1 LIYDLLNGSIDNIN
15 HKKNESVEDYRPYIE
30 SIKWDEND
38 QRNSDVALLIGFNPN
53 IGHFYHNEL
62 SGLHNLIV
70 SGDIK
75 YINKIICYKHIPIQL
90 SEFIKSIGQDITVT
104 NYTNDKQLIE
114 DVKNSGFAIRVTDS
128 VPSQRLATDLINF
141 SYKYIKRKPPQY
153 SEGVVSILFTVRT
166 GRRRLL
172 NQSEVFVDA
181 IKLLI
186 ATYGKVLIIFDGVT
200 AVNWQDISALVAEEE
215 VIIGKVMDA
224 FVSSNDV
231 FFESIIGHSLEQK
244 ISVISQCDF
253 AITVKGNGLLPTVQW
268 IANIPAFVHG
278 NSTDLGIFW
287 ETSLGEDLLR
297 PFVVSPSVVQDAS
310 LNQIITAGTW
320 SERQLDSYHIAP
332 TDFVSQLSMF
342 LQLQH

>member
-1 LIYDLLNGSIDNIN
+1 MN
-15 HKKNESVEDYRPYIE
+15 V
-30 SIKWDEND
+30 
-38 QRNSDVALLIGFNPN
+38 Q
-53 IGHFYHNEL
+53 
-62 SGLHNLIV
+62 
-70 SGDIK
+70 
-75 YINKIICYKHIPIQL
+75 
-90 SEFIKSIGQDITVT
+90 
-104 NYTNDKQLIE
+104 
-114 DVKNSGFAIRVTDS
+114 
-128 VPSQRLATDLINF
+128 LATDLINYSDIYF
-141 SYKYIKRKPPQY
+141 KRKPPHY

-186 ATYGKVLIIFDGVT
+186 ATFGKVLIIFDGVT
-200 AVNWQDISALVAEEE
+200 AVKWQDISSLVAEEE
-215 VIIGKVMDA
+215 VIVAKVTEA
-224 FVSSNDV
+224 FVSSTDV
-231 FFESIIGHSLEQK
+231 FFESIIGRSLEQK

-310 LNQIITAGTW
+310 SAQIITAGTW
-320 SERQLDSYHIAP
+320 SERQLDSYHITP
-332 TDFVSQLSMF
+332 TDFVNQLSMF